1 MTLRINH
8 NIASQKALRHLGEA
22 DRKLVES
29 LERLSS
35 GFRINKGADD
45 PAGLVISE
53 QMRTQIA
60 GVNQAIS
67 NTELAT
73 AMVQT
78 SEGALG
84 EINNLLVRMRELA
97 LHANNEG
104 ANDLRAL
111 EADQQEIQNAIESIQ
126 RIATNTQFGKR
137 KLLDGTSGVAGVGQG
152 AVSFVS
158 ATERTRGSPLGGYTV
173 NVEQIPTKARLEGSI
188 PLTPE
193 IVPGLSVTLVEGR
206 KNVKVSASAEDAPS
220 TFIGKLKRAVADAE
234 LDLDISLS
242 PEGMLVVQH
251 REFGGGSRFQ
261 AISSVAGVL
270 SFEAGKAQQAMPGR
284 DVRGTIGGEA
294 AIGNG
299 EVLSGIEGNENT
311 TGLMVKVLGTAV
323 RVTDQE
329 GNVSVMRRHE
339 AGDVGTVHVF
349 NNAVAFQTGP
359 NPGQRTTVALPNVS
373 PQFLGR
379 QVANASG
386 FQSIADIDVTTP
398 QGAKDS
404 IELVDRAV
412 DELTLAR
419 GRLGAFQR
427 NNLQTNLATLRV
439 TAENLISAESSI
451 RDADV
456 AKELTEFTR
465 GRIQLEA
472 NSALLAQ
479 ANQLPNN
486 IITLIK

>member
-8 NIASQKALRHLGEA
+8 NIASQKAIRHLGDA

-45 PAGLVISE
+45 PSGLVISE

-84 EINNLLVRMRELA
+84 EINNLLIRMRELA

-104 ANDLRAL
+104 ANDVRAL
-111 EADQQEIQNAIESIQ
+111 EADQQEIANAVEAIQ
-126 RIATNTQFGKR
+126 RISTDTQFGKR

-158 ATERTRGSPLGGYTV
+158 ATERTRSSPLEGYA
-173 NVEQIPTKARLEGSI
+173 VEIERVPTKARLEGSTG
-188 PLTPE
+188 LTLE
-193 IVPGLSVTLVEGR
+193 NVPGLSVTLVEGR
-206 KNVKVSASAEDAPS
+206 KNVKVTGTAEDVPS
-220 TFIGKLKRAVADAE
+220 TFAGKLKRAVAEGGLNLDVE
-234 LDLDISLS
+234 LRDDGKLMV
-242 PEGMLVVQH
+242 EHQQ
-251 REFGGGSRFQ
+251 FGSEAGFR

-270 SFEAGKAQQAMPGR
+270 SSEAGKAEEAEPGR
-284 DVRGTIGGEA
+284 DVSGTIAGEA
-294 AIGNG
+294 AIGRA
-299 EVLSGIEGNENT
+299 EVLSGVEGNENT
-311 TGLMVKVLGTAV
+311 TGLTVKLLGTPV
-323 RVTDQE
+323 QVTDEQ
-329 GNVSVMRRHE
+329 GHVTVMRRHE
-339 AGDVGTVHVF
+339 TGEVGTVHVF

-359 NPGQRTTVALPNVS
+359 NPGQRTTVALPNMG
-373 PQFLGR
+373 PQSLGR
-379 QVANASG
+379 QIANISG
-386 FQSIADIDVTTP
+386 FQSVADVNVTLP
-398 QGAKDS
+398 QKARDS
-404 IELVDRAV
+404 IQLIDQAV
-412 DELTLAR
+412 DELSLVR

-427 NNLQTNLATLRV
+427 NNLETNLATLRV

-456 AKELTEFTR
+456 AKEITQFTR
-465 GRIQLEA
+465 SRIQLEA